1 MIDQAYCVSTMTSPK
16 IPEGLQAF
24 LRHAESLHPANNP
37 RRENG
42 FAREFQ
48 VFYFLSRL
56 LDVIEHSGSQEL
68 HAKNPL

>member
-1 MIDQAYCVSTMTSPK
+1 VIAMTSPS

-24 LRHAESLHPANNP
+24 LRHAQGLHPANNP

-42 FAREFQ
+42 FSKEFQ

-56 LDVIEHSGSQEL
+56 LNVIEQSG
-68 HAKNPL
+68 